1 MAYLFS
7 IRLFLLSMLL
17 QYASIVT
24 AESYPQSIYPQAN
37 DCRQVSQFCN
47 IFSSVILP
55 LTSFSMN
62 AQNKNL
68 TDDDFCKGLK
78 KIIKESG
85 TAYKDVRFN
94 KKEDEDWEGRFN
106 YDTKLPKLGFEYIGI
121 LEEKAMKNVKGI
133 KTIYSCM
140 LSSDDINNRTAA
152 ETKYKETIAA
162 VTGCVSKTGE
172 AEKSDDKL
180 QWYTVEMEENGQLK
194 KIRIMLTHYSSSSSL
209 SLEISYYSKE

>member
-1 MAYLFS
+1 MINLFS
-7 IRLFLLSMLL
+7 KWILFLFCLL
-17 QYASIVT
+17 QCALIVN
-24 AESYPQSIYPQAN
+24 AREYPLSFCSTGIECKPVTQFTDKFPFCTPLQAAFSF
-37 DCRQVSQFCN
+37 VQFDEG
-47 IFSSVILP
+47 
-55 LTSFSMN
+55 LTG
-62 AQNKNL
+62 
-68 TDDDFCKGLK
+68 DDFCKGLK

-94 KKEDEDWEGRFN
+94 KKEDEDMEGRFN
-106 YDTKLPKLGFEYIGI
+106 YDTKLPKLGFENIMI
-121 LEEKAMKNVKGI
+121 LEEKAMKNVKDI

-140 LSSDDINNRTAA
+140 LSSDINNRTAA

-172 AEKSDDKL
+172 AEKSDDNL